1 MIIAVD
7 VVEAAVD
14 IVVVVV
20 VVIVVDIVVV
30 IFVVFVIPE
39 KKARKA
45 MPFYMTFFCSG
56 EQIEFPFFLGKSSLS
71 SGILCFFCTIM
82 GPSMGPMPTSSQLP
96 SQLHARFRVSRSLSS
111 PDISH

>member
-1 MIIAVD
+1 MI
-7 VVEAAVD
+7 VVI
-14 IVVVVV
+14 IVVVVIFV

-30 IFVVFVIPE
+30 IFVVVVIPE

-56 EQIEFPFFLGKSSLS
+56 EQIEFPFFLGNSSLS

-82 GPSMGPMPTSSQLP
+82 GPSMGPMPTSSQLTQP
-96 SQLHARFRVSRSLSS
+96 TTCKISSLSES
-111 PDISH
+111 